1 MDEDFY
7 NAFATPSTPI
17 TAIQTTMLE
26 NETGTMQK
34 PPKLMNIEEY
44 KGWEGRF
51 ENWVQ
56 ANYLDAWECVE
67 TKYIRPLNSDEEPV
81 PIKDLRDDERKKY
94 KNEKMMLSLLQ
105 QAVKE
110 DIMVLLQ
117 HNGTSYSIWKALRS
131 KFRGSEEMVKS
142 KKSLLKKEFDLFR
155 GLKSE
160 STREIIERY
169 CNLLA
174 NMKRL
179 SIEKSNEELIDK
191 LADALPYDSW
201 GTYLMMLR
209 NKKGFSNLTL
219 SKFIENIEAQEMEQR
234 KVIRMKDFDGE
245 QDIGLYYKAGVNE
258 KSSNSSPKIVTG
270 MSTKSLSESQSSGS
284 SSKTSFTS
292 FPSFDPNISATKN
305 GRKLQCNIVLNLE
318 NDQDYSED
326 IAKNQMSLLGMVLES
341 YTCFVAGRIGNPML
355 TKEDYDQIDAEE
367 MELMDIKWCLASVL
381 RRAEKF
387 KQITGRDDLRDANV
401 STLGFDKSKVTC
413 FRCREKGH
421 FKRECTNREASGAQN
436 PFNNN
441 NDYYRKAIYHQVGQ
455 SSQQQKHQAQTAH
468 GRDVIED
475 TGKRACVV
483 NPNQKQ
489 SFNWDNYIPENGKA
503 CLIDQEDEK
512 LAEGFSWAKFTWD
525 DYVPEQTTAYTA
537 FTAKIVDDSD
547 DDTEYWARKYREDMK
562 LLAESDSEDEKVKKE
577 KKKKKIKTPVSSD
590 DEEVPVMKRQT
601 VKEVRKFKV
610 VESVDAKEIP
620 VKCENCEIVKKQN
633 NELMHNLNRLKESY
647 DVLNKTMNQYNQT
660 SEEQAVAM
668 KTLQG
673 AFMTKQKVVNNYIE
687 KCAVLEQKLELQRI
701 ETERV
706 NRLLK
711 SYSCTS
717 YVIDRIYPTVE
728 SMKVWEEDEVTEEKA
743 ADVSIEEKIADKKKS
758 DRKKDTEMSSSGKKK
773 GVSYN
778 RCPPPL
784 ENGYL
789 PRHPNDERVK
799 KATNLQWESESSVNL
814 PESIDVV
821 FTSSDTDQQSQL
833 MKKVVDHV
841 LDSDD
846 SEESKSESAS
856 ESKSESKTPG
866 QTEKQGKLVYDRK
879 FLLSKS
885 NLDDGLFK
893 VAYTLN
899 NSDKLYSDEEF
910 PIRGVK
916 TELIKKVF
924 ILSEINISE
933 FKGLCFNEKPKKYT
947 SRVQQRLNK
956 KKNYSSGS
964 DFQKRSNH
972 SGTSTDEE
980 EKKCFWREK
989 NSEFLK
995 KKQADL
1001 KKDSRTCFKCNNV
1014 GHIAKDCSQAIQSKQ
1029 GVFLK
1034 ISEKVFAFESP
1045 LDRTKLFKDSIFEIG
1060 ESSNKFYK
1068 KKAKSK
1074 NQTWV
1079 VKKVGESSSDDSD
1092 RSKSEE
1098 LSSGD
1103 ETDSTKSVE
1112 PQVVSKCE
1120 ADVKVENSV
1129 PSVSDDEFP
1138 SLSAENYKKKIGKV
1152 EISNQFYHDEQEFD
1166 AEKVFNPRVKHI
1178 FGKMID
1184 RKVKGVKEFYE
1195 KKTKKEKVEASLV
1208 CDWDGTY
1215 FEQ

>member
-1 MDEDFY
+1 MDEEFF
-7 NAFATPSTPI
+7 NAFATPVTPI
-17 TAIQTTMLE
+17 SFAQNTMFE

-67 TKYIRPLNSDEEPV
+67 TKYVRPLNDDEEPV
-81 PIKDLRDDERKKY
+81 PIKDLTANARKKY
-94 KNEKMMLSLLQ
+94 KDEKMMLSLLQ

-142 KKSLLKKEFDLFR
+142 KKSLLKKEFDLLC
-155 GLKSE
+155 GLKNE

-179 SIEKSNEELIDK
+179 SIEKSTDELIEK
-191 LADALPYDSW
+191 LADALPYETW

-209 NKKGFSNLTL
+209 NEKGFSNLTL
-219 SKFIENIEAQEMEQR
+219 SKFIEKIEAQEMEQR

-258 KSSNSSPKIVTG
+258 KSSNLSPKVETAY
-270 MSTKSLSESQSSGS
+270 SAKNSSGS
-284 SSKTSFTS
+284 PSSGSNSKTSFTS
-292 FPSFDPNISATKN
+292 FSSYDPNISATKN

-318 NDQDYSED
+318 NDQDYSEEV
-326 IAKNQMSLLGMVLES
+326 AKNQMSLLGMVLES

-455 SSQQQKHQAQTAH
+455 QSSQQHKHQAQTAH

-475 TGKRACVV
+475 SGKRACVG
-483 NPNQKQ
+483 
-489 SFNWDNYIPENGKA
+489 NYDSLCGKRKDGSA
-503 CLIDQEDEK
+503 LIIDQDNER
-512 LAEGFSWAKFTWD
+512 LPEGFSWKNFTWD
-525 DYVPEQTTAYTA
+525 DYIPDQTPAHTT
-537 FTAKIVDDSD
+537 FTAKVEDDSD
-547 DDTEYWARKYREDMK
+547 DDTEYWARKFKADMK
-562 LLAESDSEDEKVKKE
+562 LLAESDSEDERAK

-590 DEEVPVMKRQT
+590 DEEVLVVRRQK
-601 VKEVRKFKV
+601 VKEVPKFKV
-610 VESVDAKEIP
+610 EEEVDAKKIP
-620 VKCENCEIVKKQN
+620 VKCENCEAVKKQN
-633 NELMHNLNRLKESY
+633 STLIYNLNCLKESY
-647 DVLNKTMNQYNQT
+647 DVLNKTMNQHNQT
-660 SEEQAVAM
+660 SEEQATTM

-687 KCAVLEQKLELQRI
+687 KCAALEQKLELQRI

-717 YVIDRIYPTVE
+717 YVIDRIYPTIE
-728 SMKVWEEDEVTEEKA
+728 SMNVWEDDEVTEEKA
-743 ADVSIEEKIADKKKS
+743 AGVGVDEKIVDKKKN
-758 DRKKDTEMSSSGKKK
+758 DKKKDTE
-773 GVSYN
+773 N
-778 RCPPPL
+778 
-784 ENGYL
+784 
-789 PRHPNDERVK
+789 
-799 KATNLQWESESSVNL
+799 
-814 PESIDVV
+814 
-821 FTSSDTDQQSQL
+821 TS
-833 MKKVVDHV
+833 
-841 LDSDD
+841 
-846 SEESKSESAS
+846 
-856 ESKSESKTPG
+856 
-866 QTEKQGKLVYDRK
+866 
-879 FLLSKS
+879 
-885 NLDDGLFK
+885 
-893 VAYTLN
+893 
-899 NSDKLYSDEEF
+899 
-910 PIRGVK
+910 
-916 TELIKKVF
+916 
-924 ILSEINISE
+924 
-933 FKGLCFNEKPKKYT
+933 
-947 SRVQQRLNK
+947 
-956 KKNYSSGS
+956 
-964 DFQKRSNH
+964 

-980 EKKCFWREK
+980 EKTNFWRESS
-989 NSEFLK
+989 SEFLT
-995 KKQADL
+995 KKQIEL
-1001 KKDSRTCFKCNNV
+1001 KKIAEQKRDSRTCFKCNNA
-1014 GHIAKDCSQAIQSKQ
+1014 GHIAKDCSKEIKSKQ
-1029 GVFLK
+1029 GESRKLK
-1034 ISEKVFAFESP
+1034 EQVVEFEP
-1045 LDRTKLFKDSIFEIG
+1045 PIDRTKLFKNSIFEIG

-1068 KKAKSK
+1068 KRAKSD
-1074 NQTWV
+1074 NQKWI

-1092 RSKSEE
+1092 GSKSEE

-1120 ADVKVENSV
+1120 ANVQK
-1129 PSVSDDEFP
+1129 
-1138 SLSAENYKKKIGKV
+1138 
-1152 EISNQFYHDEQEFD
+1152 
-1166 AEKVFNPRVKHI
+1166 
-1178 FGKMID
+1178 
-1184 RKVKGVKEFYE
+1184 
-1195 KKTKKEKVEASLV
+1195 
-1208 CDWDGTY
+1208 
-1215 FEQ
+1215 

>member
-1 MDEDFY
+1 MDSDFY
-7 NAFATPSTPI
+7 NAFATPGTPI
-17 TAIQTTMLE
+17 TAVQTTMLE

-67 TKYIRPLNSDEEPV
+67 TKYIRPLNDDEEPV
-81 PIKDLRDDERKKY
+81 PIKDLKDDERKKY

-155 GLKSE
+155 GLKNE

-191 LADALPYDSW
+191 LADALPYENW

-219 SKFIENIEAQEMEQR
+219 SKFIEKIEAQEMEQR

-245 QDIGLYYKAGVNE
+245 QDIGLYYKSGVNE
-258 KSSNSSPKIVTG
+258 KSSNLSPKIVTG
-270 MSTKSLSESQSSGS
+270 MSAKSLSESPSSGS
-284 SSKTSFTS
+284 SSKTSFTPFS
-292 FPSFDPNISATKN
+292 SFDPNISATKN
-305 GRKLQCNIVLNLE
+305 GKKLQCNIVLNLE

-387 KQITGRDDLRDANV
+387 KQITGRDDLRDANT

-475 TGKRACVV
+475 NGKRACVSSYDCG
-483 NPNQKQ
+483 KRK
-489 SFNWDNYIPENGKA
+489 DGKA
-503 CLIDQEDEK
+503 LIIDQEDEK
-512 LAEGFSWAKFTWD
+512 LAEGFSWTNFTWD
-525 DYVPEQTTAYTA
+525 DFVPDQTTAYTA
-537 FTAKIVDDSD
+537 FTAKIEDDSD
-547 DDTEYWARKYREDMK
+547 DDREYWARKYREDMK
-562 LLAESDSEDEKVKKE
+562 LVAESDSEDEKVKKE

-590 DEEVPVMKRQT
+590 DEEVPVVKRQT
-601 VKEVRKFKV
+601 VKEVPKFKV
-610 VESVDAKEIP
+610 EENVDAKEIP

-633 NELMHNLNRLKESY
+633 SKLINNLNRLKESY
-647 DVLNKTMNQYNQT
+647 DVLNKAMNQYNQT

-687 KCAVLEQKLELQRI
+687 KCAALEQKLELQRI

-711 SYSCTS
+711 S
-717 YVIDRIYPTVE
+717 
-728 SMKVWEEDEVTEEKA
+728 
-743 ADVSIEEKIADKKKS
+743 
-758 DRKKDTEMSSSGKKK
+758 
-773 GVSYN
+773 
-778 RCPPPL
+778 
-784 ENGYL
+784 
-789 PRHPNDERVK
+789 
-799 KATNLQWESESSVNL
+799 
-814 PESIDVV
+814 
-821 FTSSDTDQQSQL
+821 
-833 MKKVVDHV
+833 
-841 LDSDD
+841 
-846 SEESKSESAS
+846 
-856 ESKSESKTPG
+856 
-866 QTEKQGKLVYDRK
+866 
-879 FLLSKS
+879 
-885 NLDDGLFK
+885 
-893 VAYTLN
+893 
-899 NSDKLYSDEEF
+899 
-910 PIRGVK
+910 
-916 TELIKKVF
+916 
-924 ILSEINISE
+924 
-933 FKGLCFNEKPKKYT
+933 
-947 SRVQQRLNK
+947 
-956 KKNYSSGS
+956 
-964 DFQKRSNH
+964 
-972 SGTSTDEE
+972 
-980 EKKCFWREK
+980 
-989 NSEFLK
+989 
-995 KKQADL
+995 
-1001 KKDSRTCFKCNNV
+1001 
-1014 GHIAKDCSQAIQSKQ
+1014 
-1029 GVFLK
+1029 
-1034 ISEKVFAFESP
+1034 
-1045 LDRTKLFKDSIFEIG
+1045 
-1060 ESSNKFYK
+1060 
-1068 KKAKSK
+1068 
-1074 NQTWV
+1074 
-1079 VKKVGESSSDDSD
+1079 
-1092 RSKSEE
+1092 
-1098 LSSGD
+1098 
-1103 ETDSTKSVE
+1103 
-1112 PQVVSKCE
+1112 
-1120 ADVKVENSV
+1120 
-1129 PSVSDDEFP
+1129 
-1138 SLSAENYKKKIGKV
+1138 
-1152 EISNQFYHDEQEFD
+1152 
-1166 AEKVFNPRVKHI
+1166 
-1178 FGKMID
+1178 
-1184 RKVKGVKEFYE
+1184 
-1195 KKTKKEKVEASLV
+1195 
-1208 CDWDGTY
+1208 
-1215 FEQ
+1215 

>member
-1 MDEDFY
+1 
-7 NAFATPSTPI
+7 
-17 TAIQTTMLE
+17 
-26 NETGTMQK
+26 
-34 PPKLMNIEEY
+34 
-44 KGWEGRF
+44 
-51 ENWVQ
+51 
-56 ANYLDAWECVE
+56 
-67 TKYIRPLNSDEEPV
+67 
-81 PIKDLRDDERKKY
+81 
-94 KNEKMMLSLLQ
+94 
-105 QAVKE
+105 
-110 DIMVLLQ
+110 
-117 HNGTSYSIWKALRS
+117 
-131 KFRGSEEMVKS
+131 
-142 KKSLLKKEFDLFR
+142 
-155 GLKSE
+155 
-160 STREIIERY
+160 
-169 CNLLA
+169 
-174 NMKRL
+174 
-179 SIEKSNEELIDK
+179 
-191 LADALPYDSW
+191 
-201 GTYLMMLR
+201 
-209 NKKGFSNLTL
+209 
-219 SKFIENIEAQEMEQR
+219 
-234 KVIRMKDFDGE
+234 
-245 QDIGLYYKAGVNE
+245 
-258 KSSNSSPKIVTG
+258 
-270 MSTKSLSESQSSGS
+270 
-284 SSKTSFTS
+284 
-292 FPSFDPNISATKN
+292 
-305 GRKLQCNIVLNLE
+305 
-318 NDQDYSED
+318 
-326 IAKNQMSLLGMVLES
+326 
-341 YTCFVAGRIGNPML
+341 
-355 TKEDYDQIDAEE
+355 
-367 MELMDIKWCLASVL
+367 
-381 RRAEKF
+381 
-387 KQITGRDDLRDANV
+387 
-401 STLGFDKSKVTC
+401 
-413 FRCREKGH
+413 
-421 FKRECTNREASGAQN
+421 
-436 PFNNN
+436 
-441 NDYYRKAIYHQVGQ
+441 
-455 SSQQQKHQAQTAH
+455 
-468 GRDVIED
+468 
-475 TGKRACVV
+475 
-483 NPNQKQ
+483 
-489 SFNWDNYIPENGKA
+489 
-503 CLIDQEDEK
+503 
-512 LAEGFSWAKFTWD
+512 
-525 DYVPEQTTAYTA
+525 
-537 FTAKIVDDSD
+537 
-547 DDTEYWARKYREDMK
+547 MK

-590 DEEVPVMKRQT
+590 DEEVPMVRRQKMT
-601 VKEVRKFKV
+601 EVPKFKV
-610 VESVDAKEIP
+610 EEKVDAKEVS

-633 NELMHNLNRLKESY
+633 NTLIYNLNSLKESY

-687 KCAVLEQKLELQRI
+687 KCAALEQKLELQRI

-728 SMKVWEEDEVTEEKA
+728 SMKVWEED
-743 ADVSIEEKIADKKKS
+743 DVIEENAAGVDAGEEIADKRKS
-758 DRKKDTEMSSSGKKK
+758 DKKKDTEKTSSGKKQ

-799 KATNLQWESESSVNL
+799 KATNLQWESESSVDL

-846 SEESKSESAS
+846 SDESKSESAS
-856 ESKSESKTPG
+856 ESKSESKTPV

-910 PIRGVK
+910 PLRGVK
-916 TELIKKVF
+916 TELINKVF
-924 ILSEINISE
+924 KLTEINISE
-933 FKGLCFNEKPKKYT
+933 IKDLCLNEKPKKYT

-956 KKNYSSGS
+956 KKNYSFGS

-972 SGTSTDEE
+972 SGNFKKKGLGFTPTEKQKNEKYVRDFKSKMSFVSGTSTSEE
-980 EKKCFWREK
+980 EKTSFWRE
-989 NSEFLK
+989 
-995 KKQADL
+995 
-1001 KKDSRTCFKCNNV
+1001 TNN
-1014 GHIAKDCSQAIQSKQ
+1014 CSQAIQSKQ
-1029 GVFLK
+1029 GVFRK

-1045 LDRTKLFKDSIFEIG
+1045 LDRTKLFKNSIFEEG

-1068 KKAKSK
+1068 KRAKSD
-1074 NQTWV
+1074 NQKWV
-1079 VKKVGESSSDDSD
+1079 VKKGGESSSDDSD

-1138 SLSAENYKKKIGKV
+1138 SLRAENYKKKIGKV

-1166 AEKVFNPRVKHI
+1166 AEKVFNPKVKHI

-1195 KKTKKEKVEASLV
+1195 KKTKKEKVEPSLV

-1215 FEQ
+1215 YEQ

>member
-1 MDEDFY
+1 
-7 NAFATPSTPI
+7 
-17 TAIQTTMLE
+17 
-26 NETGTMQK
+26 
-34 PPKLMNIEEY
+34 
-44 KGWEGRF
+44 
-51 ENWVQ
+51 
-56 ANYLDAWECVE
+56 
-67 TKYIRPLNSDEEPV
+67 
-81 PIKDLRDDERKKY
+81 
-94 KNEKMMLSLLQ
+94 
-105 QAVKE
+105 
-110 DIMVLLQ
+110 
-117 HNGTSYSIWKALRS
+117 
-131 KFRGSEEMVKS
+131 
-142 KKSLLKKEFDLFR
+142 
-155 GLKSE
+155 
-160 STREIIERY
+160 
-169 CNLLA
+169 
-174 NMKRL
+174 MKRL
-179 SIEKSNEELIDK
+179 SIEKSNEELIEK
-191 LADALPYDSW
+191 LADALPYESW
-201 GTYLMMLR
+201 GTYFMMLR

-219 SKFIENIEAQEMEQR
+219 SKFIEKIEAQEMEQR

-258 KSSNSSPKIVTG
+258 KSSNLSPKIVTG
-270 MSTKSLSESQSSGS
+270 MSAKSLSESPSSGS
-284 SSKTSFTS
+284 NSKTSFTS
-292 FPSFDPNISATKN
+292 FSSYDPNISATKN

-318 NDQDYSED
+318 NDQDYSEE

-381 RRAEKF
+381 RIAEKF

-489 SFNWDNYIPENGKA
+489 SFNWDNYIPDNGKA

-512 LAEGFSWAKFTWD
+512 LAEGFSWANFTWD
-525 DYVPEQTTAYTA
+525 DYIPDQTTAYTA
-537 FTAKIVDDSD
+537 FTARIVDDSD

-562 LLAESDSEDEKVKKE
+562 LVAESDSEDEKVKKE

-590 DEEVPVMKRQT
+590 DEEVPVVRRQKVT
-601 VKEVRKFKV
+601 EVPKFKFD
-610 VESVDAKEIP
+610 EGVDAKEVP
-620 VKCENCEIVKKQN
+620 VKCENCEAVKKQN
-633 NELMHNLNRLKESY
+633 STLIYNLNSLKESY

-660 SEEQAVAM
+660 SEEQATAM

-687 KCAVLEQKLELQRI
+687 KCAALEQKLELQRI

-711 SYSCTS
+711 SYSRTS

-728 SMKVWEEDEVTEEKA
+728 SMKVWEDDEVTEEKA
-743 ADVSIEEKIADKKKS
+743 AGVGVDEKIADKKKN
-758 DRKKDTEMSSSGKKK
+758 DKKKDTEKTAFGKKQ

-778 RCPPPL
+778 KCPPPL
-784 ENGYL
+784 ENGYF
-789 PRHPNDERVK
+789 PRYPNDERVK

-833 MKKVVDHV
+833 MKKVVDHM
-841 LDSDD
+841 LENDD
-846 SEESKSESAS
+846 IEESKSESAS
-856 ESKSESKTPG
+856 ESKSESSTPG
-866 QTEKQGKLVYDRK
+866 QTEKQGKIVYDK
-879 FLLSKS
+879 EFLLSKS

-893 VAYTLN
+893 VVYTLN
-899 NSDKLYSDEEF
+899 DSDKLYSDEEF

-916 TELIKKVF
+916 TELINKVF
-924 ILSEINISE
+924 KLTEINMSEI
-933 FKGLCFNEKPKKYT
+933 KDLCLIDKPKPYT
-947 SRVQQRLNK
+947 SRVQHRLNK
-956 KKNYSSGS
+956 KKNYGSGS

-972 SGTSTDEE
+972 NGNFKKKGLGFTPTEKQKNEKYVRDFKSKKSFVSGTSTDEE
-980 EKKCFWREK
+980 EKTNFWRESNK
-989 NSEFLK
+989 EFLA
-995 KKQADL
+995 KKQDEQ
-1001 KKDSRTCFKCNNV
+1001 KRDTRTCYRCNTV
-1014 GHIAKDCSQAIQSKQ
+1014 GHIAKDCSNVIQSKQ
-1029 GVFLK
+1029 GVFRK
-1034 ISEKVFAFESP
+1034 IKEKLFAFESP

-1068 KKAKSK
+1068 KKAKSD
-1074 NQTWV
+1074 NQKWV

-1092 RSKSEE
+1092 GSKSEE
-1098 LSSGD
+1098 LSSGN
-1103 ETDSTKSVE
+1103 ETDSTKTVE
-1112 PQVVSKCE
+1112 PQVVSNGE
-1120 ADVKVENSV
+1120 ADVKDENSV
-1129 PSVSDDEFP
+1129 PIVNDEEFP
-1138 SLSAENYKKKIGKV
+1138 LLRAENYKKKIGKV

-1166 AEKVFNPRVKHI
+1166 AEKVFNPKVKHI

-1195 KKTKKEKVEASLV
+1195 KKTTKEKVEPSLV

-1215 FEQ
+1215 YEQ

>member
-7 NAFATPSTPI
+7 NAFATPSTSI
-17 TAIQTTMLE
+17 NAIQTTMLE

-67 TKYIRPLNSDEEPV
+67 TKYVRPLNDDEEPV
-81 PIKDLRDDERKKY
+81 PIKDLKDDERKKY

-110 DIMVLLQ
+110 DIM
-117 HNGTSYSIWKALRS
+117 
-131 KFRGSEEMVKS
+131 FRGSEEMVKS

-155 GLKSE
+155 GLKNE

-191 LADALPYDSW
+191 LADALPYESW

-219 SKFIENIEAQEMEQR
+219 SKFIEKIEAQEMEQR

-258 KSSNSSPKIVTG
+258 KSSNSSPKIVTS
-270 MSTKSLSESQSSGS
+270 MSAKSFSESPSSGS

-292 FPSFDPNISATKN
+292 FPSIDPNISATKN

-326 IAKNQMSLLGMVLES
+326 IAKNQMYLLGMVLES

-441 NDYYRKAIYHQVGQ
+441 NDYYRKAIYHQVDQ

-489 SFNWDNYIPENGKA
+489 SFTWDNYIPENGKA

-525 DYVPEQTTAYTA
+525 DYVPDQTTAYTA

-590 DEEVPVMKRQT
+590 DEEVPVARRQKMT
-601 VKEVRKFKV
+601 EVPKFKV
-610 VESVDAKEIP
+610 KEQVDAKEVP

-633 NELMHNLNRLKESY
+633 NTLINNLNRLKESY
-647 DVLNKTMNQYNQT
+647 DVLNKAMNQYNQT

-687 KCAVLEQKLELQRI
+687 KCAALEQKLELQRI

-743 ADVSIEEKIADKKKS
+743 AEVSIEEKIADKRKS
-758 DRKKDTEMSSSGKKK
+758 DKKKDTEKASSGKKK

-856 ESKSESKTPG
+856 ESKSESKAPS

-910 PIRGVK
+910 PLRGVK
-916 TELIKKVF
+916 TELINKVF
-924 ILSEINISE
+924 KLTEINISE
-933 FKGLCFNEKPKKYT
+933 IKGLCFNDKSKKYT

-956 KKNYSSGS
+956 KKNYSSG
-964 DFQKRSNH
+964 
-972 SGTSTDEE
+972 TSTDEE
-980 EKKCFWREK
+980 EKNSFWREK
-989 NSEFLK
+989 NSEFWK
-995 KKQADL
+995 KKQAAL

-1029 GVFLK
+1029 GVFRK

-1068 KKAKSK
+1068 KRAKSN
-1074 NQTWV
+1074 NQKWV
-1079 VKKVGESSSDDSD
+1079 VKKVSESSSDDSD

-1120 ADVKVENSV
+1120 ADLKVENSV

-1138 SLSAENYKKKIGKV
+1138 SLRAENYKKKIGKV

-1166 AEKVFNPRVKHI
+1166 AEKVFNPMVKHI

-1195 KKTKKEKVEASLV
+1195 KKTKKEKS
-1208 CDWDGTY
+1208 
-1215 FEQ
+1215 